1 MGCNPARL
9 PFHQAKPPSRLLSLQ
24 QSRAGIS
31 HAIANVIALALGIAV
46 TGTPLAA
53 QPGGGAFRSEQP
65 TPRCSDE
72 VTALLQTRLNRT
84 RKALE
89 TANPKANAFELE
101 SQQMNLVVKEES
113 LKALASRKY
122 KCDLEL
128 QH

>member
-1 MGCNPARL
+1 M
-9 PFHQAKPPSRLLSLQ
+9 
-24 QSRAGIS
+24 
-31 HAIANVIALALGIAV
+31 ALALGLAMGLAV

-72 VTALLQTRLNRT
+72 VTALLQTRLNRA
-84 RKALE
+84 RKELE

-101 SQQMNLVVKEES
+101 SQQMNLVVREES

-128 QH
+128 QR

>member
-9 PFHQAKPPSRLLSLQ
+9 PSNQATPPPRLRSLQ
-24 QSRAGIS
+24 QSRAGQ
-31 HAIANVIALALGIAV
+31 ALAMALTLGLAV
-46 TGTPLAA
+46 TGTPVAA
-53 QPGGGAFRSEQP
+53 QSGGGAFRAEQP

-84 RKALE
+84 RKELE

-101 SQQMNLVVKEES
+101 SQQMSLVVKEES

-128 QH
+128 QR

>member
-1 MGCNPARL
+1 MGCNHARL
-9 PFHQAKPPSRLLSLQ
+9 PLDRFRHRSRPGQRLVL
-24 QSRAGIS
+24 
-31 HAIANVIALALGIAV
+31 ALALGLGL
-46 TGTPLAA
+46 TGAPLAA

-84 RKALE
+84 RKVLE
-89 TANPKANAFELE
+89 TANPKANDFELE
-101 SQQMNLVVKEES
+101 SQQMSLVVKEES

-128 QH
+128 QR

>member
-9 PFHQAKPPSRLLSLQ
+9 PFHQAAPPPRLRALR
-24 QSRAGIS
+24 QSRAGQPL
-31 HAIANVIALALGIAV
+31 ALALALGLAV

-72 VTALLQTRLNRT
+72 VTALLQTRLNRA
-84 RKALE
+84 RKELE

-101 SQQMNLVVKEES
+101 SQQMNLVVREES

>member
-1 MGCNPARL
+1 M
-9 PFHQAKPPSRLLSLQ
+9 
-24 QSRAGIS
+24 
-31 HAIANVIALALGIAV
+31 ALALSLALGIGIAV

-65 TPRCSDE
+65 TPLCSDE